1 MRLGVAILLAVPVA
15 AHAAGDTWER
25 LSDHDGMVVERRAI
39 EGTALREVRVTT
51 HASLA
56 PATIAATLW
65 KHEEYT
71 QFVPYLKRLD
81 VLRDDGDVKLVYQQA
96 RVPVAKDRDS
106 VVRVRRTV
114 ENGVHEV
121 VSTAVSDEG
130 PAPTDEYVR
139 VRNSEG
145 RWRLAP
151 AADGGTD
158 VTYTLRTDAGGLLP
172 AWVVNVAQRDITAK
186 LVRAVLDRAAHANP
200 SLRATPEPASAR

>member
-1 MRLGVAILLAVPVA
+1 VLLSFGALA
-15 AHAAGDTWER
+15 AAADGKWER
-25 LSDHDGMVVERRAI
+25 VSDRDGMMVERRTV
-39 EGTALREVRVTT
+39 EGSAMREVRVTT
-51 HASLA
+51 HSPLA
-56 PATIAATLW
+56 PAAIAATLW
-65 KHEEYT
+65 KHEDYI

-81 VLRDDGDVKLVYQQA
+81 VLRDDGDVKLIYQQA
-96 RVPVAKDRDS
+96 RIPVAKDRDS

-114 ENGVHEV
+114 EDGAYEI

-158 VTYTLRTDAGGLLP
+158 LTYTLKTDAGGLLP
-172 AWVVNVAQRDITAK
+172 AWVVSVAQKDITAK
-186 LVRAVLDRAAHANP
+186 LVRAMLDRAAHANP
-200 SLRATPEPASAR
+200 SLRASP